1 MAVVKTV
8 LKNSESETVVKV
20 AGSGAGILID
30 LQVDL
35 LSATQVLDGATQ
47 TVNITGISWTGET
60 THYTLIDRNEV
71 RVATLSASA
80 AGSLM
85 FDGQTMPPENTEN
98 TSGIFVAMS
107 GTGEGECWIR
117 LRKVSGYKSKVE
129 TSIYGSYDDPTR
141 VGASTTMPG
150 SPDYI
155 EP

>member
-8 LKNSESETVVKV
+8 LKNSESETVIKV
-20 AGSGAGILID
+20 TGSGGDVTID
-30 LQVDL
+30 LQTDL
-35 LSATQVLDGATQ
+35 VSSTQVVDGGTQ
-47 TVNITGISWTGET
+47 TVNITGVSWSGET
-60 THYTLIDRNEV
+60 TQYSLVLRNNV
-71 RVATLSASA
+71 RVFTLSGGAAS
-80 AGSLM
+80 SLM
-85 FDGQTMPPENTEN
+85 FDGQTMCPETTQN
-98 TSGIFVAMS
+98 TSDIVVSMS

-117 LRKVSGYKSKVE
+117 LRKVAGYKSKVE